1 MDYLKDFKKEIKE
14 NEDYEKRQSEFFE
27 TLEKKHSIEELGS
40 TPTIEYYITLVNS
53 TNGAIGNTTVGA
65 GVNYFSKA
73 PDDKIYATAGKFT
86 PVGFGQ

>member
-40 TPTIEYYITLVNS
+40 TPTIEYYDEDLDTSCDRECCDWKLDPIEF
-53 TNGAIGNTTVGA
+53 GYKEADINTI
-65 GVNYFSKA
+65 
-73 PDDKIYATAGKFT
+73 DW
-86 PVGFGQ
+86 